1 MKRNEFLLHLI
12 GQIAHYVLD
21 AEPMRM
27 VVSVHQEED
36 GVHLAV
42 IDSNIRSSE
51 ELDKIRNALNNPDRP
66 ELASYYGSLA
76 GFDML
81 GEARLDLVGWQIKAA
96 TVSST
101 QSGTRIDIWLGG
113 DRFAPEQFTIHESS

>member
-21 AEPMRM
+21 AEPIRM

-42 IDSNIRSSE
+42 IDSTNRSEDELEQIRG
-51 ELDKIRNALNNPDRP
+51 ALNNPDRP

-96 TVSST
+96 TVSAT
-101 QSGTRIDIWLGG
+101 NSGTRIDLWLGG
-113 DRFAPEQFTIHESS
+113 DRFAPEQFTINEKT